1 MTGPEASN
9 RIYPAFMP
17 PVITIEEVRS
27 RLDTVGA
34 AETMKALKGQVIP
47 TRFLRQFADSALAP
61 AAPDSVAA
69 LFLALW
75 PETPSSMLDQLAA
88 AAPAVEVAAALVKH
102 PRCSPAVMRKLL
114 GQGDADTP
122 MLLAGANRL
131 TPELAEE
138 LLASPVPEVR
148 CKLAVNPALP
158 PAFQAKLAQD
168 PLPFV
173 RCALLR
179 RSKLDAGALALL
191 LLDDDLLVRAATV
204 MGAAVDDATLL
215 EWADSDDFHTQ
226 FFLLQ
231 RDALPAKG
239 LESLCLS
246 ANPAI
251 QEQALARRQGLS
263 PDEAHGLS
271 EHGAVAVRVLVAAKP
286 GLPAVIQERLATDAA
301 PEVRQALAAN
311 PEIAK
316 EAAWTLLDAS
326 NRTGWLELA
335 LNPALTE
342 EQVLELCDRALTDP
356 ELAKRLAARPG
367 LTAEQKALLIT
378 AGGEALAYHLATHNA
393 TFPELDAETAERW
406 AAHPVP
412 LVRVFAAGAQ
422 TLPRTTLAKL
432 SIDPFPAVR
441 RALAANPALPERMA
455 GFLSTDADA
464 ATAALARQR
473 LAALAAEKL
482 APAPAANETAE
493 PSVKQVLKR
502 IIKKAMIGE

>member
-1 MTGPEASN
+1 
-9 RIYPAFMP
+9 MP

-34 AETMKALKGQVIP
+34 AETMKAFKGQVIP

-75 PETPSSMLDQLAA
+75 PETPSSILDQLAA
-88 AAPAVEVAAALVKH
+88 ATPAVEVAAALIKH
-102 PRCSPAVMRKLL
+102 PRCSPAVMTKLL

-148 CKLAVNPALP
+148 CKLAINPALP

-215 EWADSDDFHTQ
+215 EWADSDHFHTQ

-231 RDALPAKG
+231 RDELPAKG

-246 ANPAI
+246 TNPTI
-251 QEQALARRQGLS
+251 QEQALARRQKLS

-286 GLPAVIQERLATDAA
+286 GLPAVIQERLAMDAA

-316 EAAWTLLDAS
+316 DTAWMLLDAN
-326 NRTGWLELA
+326 NRTVWLELA

-342 EQVLELCDRALTDP
+342 EQVLELCDQALTDP

-378 AGGEALAYHLATHNA
+378 AGGEALAYHLATHQVA
-393 TFPELDAETAERW
+393 FPELEAETAERW

-422 TLPRTTLAKL
+422 ALPRTTLAKL

-455 GFLSTDADA
+455 GFLSTDADT

-482 APAPAANETAE
+482 APAPAAHETSE